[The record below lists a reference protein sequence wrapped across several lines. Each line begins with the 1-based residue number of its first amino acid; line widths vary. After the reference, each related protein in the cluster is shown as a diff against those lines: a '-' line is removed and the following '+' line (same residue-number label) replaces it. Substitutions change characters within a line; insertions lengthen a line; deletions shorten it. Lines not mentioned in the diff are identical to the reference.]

1 MLTLDFFKENSAQIP
16 HTTTPCWTLLGD
28 ATDLEKIPEHHR
40 EQLLFLNKEA
50 ADFAYQYL
58 DDLQILD
65 EKLWQPFAH
74 LKFNTQE
81 KLNHFEDDKT
91 LKKWLYQREIAFA
104 NWVLVLPNFNSFP
117 MLITWKML
125 LNYSN
130 DIFAHSDDLLIMDFT
145 QTWYLLHYHEGETT
159 FVKNSKW

>member
-16 HTTTPCWTLLGD
+16 HTTNPFWTLLGD
-28 ATDLEKIPEHHR
+28 ATDLEKISAHHR

-50 ADFAYQYL
+50 ADFVYQYL
-58 DDLQILD
+58 DDLNILD
-65 EKLWQPFAH
+65 TKLWQPFVH

-104 NWVLVLPNFNSFP
+104 TWVLVLPNFNSFP
-117 MLITWKML
+117 MLMTWKML

-130 DIFAHSDDLLIMDFT
+130 DIFAH
-145 QTWYLLHYHEGETT
+145 
-159 FVKNSKW
+159 